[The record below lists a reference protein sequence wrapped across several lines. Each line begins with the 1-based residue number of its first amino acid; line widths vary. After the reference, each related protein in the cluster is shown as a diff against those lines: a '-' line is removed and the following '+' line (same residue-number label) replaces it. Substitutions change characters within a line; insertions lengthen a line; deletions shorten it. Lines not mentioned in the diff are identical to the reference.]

1 MAIKAGPNLVRS
13 GLALYLDAGAAA
25 SYSGSGTAWNDLS
38 GNNNHF
44 TLYNSPT
51 YNSSFG
57 GELRFDGTNDYARNR
72 NNTIINNIASFGTVE
87 IWYRTY
93 DGVLGGLNYSRL
105 ISVANDAGTGS
116 DSTSTQGTNNDF
128 STFFCL
134 ARNNGTNYY
143 NIWYKSNPGPF
154 GGTTT
159 YNDNIYRQIVM
170 SWSYN
175 PFTPSMTFT
184 HYINAVSQVST
195 TYNGQTPYSGANNIT
210 IGMNCLGAISNTGT
224 ETNKGAYSIV
234 RLYSKTLSQAE
245 ITQNYNATKSRFNLI

>member
-72 NNTIINNIASFGTVE
+72 NNTIINSIAANGTVE

-105 ISVANDAGTGS
+105 ISVANDTGTGS
-116 DSTSTQGTNNDF
+116 DSTSTQGTNNDY

-143 NIWYKSNPGPF
+143 NIWYKSNPSAF
-154 GGTTT
+154 GGSAT
-159 YNDNIYRQIVM
+159 YIDNIYRQLVF
-170 SWSYN
+170 SWS
-175 PFTPSMTFT
+175 TSGGTMTFN
-184 HYINAVSQVST
+184 HYINSVSQAST
-195 TYNGQTPYSGANNIT
+195 GYTQTAYSGANNIT